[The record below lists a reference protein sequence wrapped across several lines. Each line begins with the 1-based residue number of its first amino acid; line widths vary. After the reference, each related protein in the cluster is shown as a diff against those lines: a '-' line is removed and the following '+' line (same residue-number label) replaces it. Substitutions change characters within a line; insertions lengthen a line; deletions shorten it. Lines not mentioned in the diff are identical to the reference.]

1 VVVPDLPGLRRGEI
15 RPETF
20 HETVEVARAVSEVP
34 DARDGGV
41 GLVGVSTGATLA
53 LLAAE
58 KEDVARHVS
67 VVAGVAPYADVKTLL
82 RIATTGHYQE
92 NGRLL
97 SYEADPYVT
106 GAITQSLVSTLPPA
120 RIGRRSSRSW
130 RRWTG

>member
-1 VVVPDLPGLRRGEI
+1 VVVPDLPGLRQGET

-20 HETVEVARAVSEVP
+20 HETVEVARAVSKVP
-34 DARDGGV
+34 DARDGGGGPGR
-41 GLVGVSTGATLA
+41 GLHRR
-53 LLAAE
+53 
-58 KEDVARHVS
+58 DARTARRREGGCRKTRS